1 MWGWQCWEAVG
12 VQRTTGVS
20 LVPCSTHTQTSRN
33 HQTPVSQHCSPL
45 SHQSC
50 NTHHTCAGPKSG
62 MQELSSH
69 TPASSP
75 PPPLPSSHTCQK
87 KNMDSTNKQESAE
100 CNRLWKRWRQV
111 VRVTEKSRRWR
122 AACWHGGSVGCVH
135 REAWPHVTQS
145 EWSHHHSFLS
155 SSSHSFYNQPQQPVL
170 R

>member
-1 MWGWQCWEAVG
+1 MLRSGGCAKNHGGEPGAMQHPHTDILQSPNSSLTTLLSSITSVMPHPPYLCWA
-12 VQRTTGVS
+12 
-20 LVPCSTHTQTSRN
+20 
-33 HQTPVSQHCSPL
+33 
-45 SHQSC
+45 
-50 NTHHTCAGPKSG
+50 KSG
-62 MQELSSH
+62 MQEPSSH

-75 PPPLPSSHTCQK
+75 HPHPLPSSHTCQK
-87 KNMDSTNKQESAE
+87 KNMDSTNKQKSAE
-100 CNRLWKRWRQV
+100 CNRLWKWWRQV

-135 REAWPHVTQS
+135 REAQPHVTQS